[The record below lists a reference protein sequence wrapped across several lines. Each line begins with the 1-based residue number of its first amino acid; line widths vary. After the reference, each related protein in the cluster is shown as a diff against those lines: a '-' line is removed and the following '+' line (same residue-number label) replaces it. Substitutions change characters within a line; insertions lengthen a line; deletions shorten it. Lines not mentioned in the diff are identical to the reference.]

1 MNEGDLSKLS
11 FDCNDKSLHFRL
23 GWIYNRLIIL
33 PFIWY
38 SQEWRPISMTSRWN
52 VEYAP
57 WFLLCCSRK
66 RSFLIK
72 TVHTPPWQ
80 SRTHTQRR
88 EERGSHN
95 YRLAHPVTLTSTT
108 WRFITAWVDSPSFR
122 VEFLLTSKLGQDCD
136 SWNIMQT
143 IILRRPRGLEKF
155 HCHNPLFLQMLGH
168 YSRNCPA
175 SRNYKL

>member
-1 MNEGDLSKLS
+1 MPNM
-11 FDCNDKSLHFRL
+11 
-23 GWIYNRLIIL
+23 
-33 PFIWY
+33 
-38 SQEWRPISMTSRWN
+38 RPD
-52 VEYAP
+52 
-57 WFLLCCSRK
+57 FLLCCSRK

-72 TVHTPPWQ
+72 TVHTPLQ

-122 VEFLLTSKLGQDCD
+122 VECLLTSKLGDCD

-168 YSRNCPA
+168 YTAEIVLPPGITSCNRWFVYLVLRLTNVQSQTVTMFTNKVMSNA
-175 SRNYKL
+175 D